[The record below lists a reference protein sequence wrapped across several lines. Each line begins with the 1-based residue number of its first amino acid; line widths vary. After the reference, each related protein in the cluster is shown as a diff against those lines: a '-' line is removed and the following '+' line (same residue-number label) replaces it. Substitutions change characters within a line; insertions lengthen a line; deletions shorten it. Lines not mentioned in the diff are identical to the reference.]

1 MILRVILFNI
11 LLFTF
16 WSTSLFAQTNNK
28 IFSKLLGSRVQ
39 TDKNII
45 AQLLKAE
52 PGKKIFA
59 DSDNDG
65 KNDILYMIDTDKRH
79 EDKFKPILVKIV
91 DEDGDMHLTGEGDLD
106 SDLYIADWYADGI
119 VDRII
124 DYVDLDH
131 DNDQD
136 EQVQYFWS
144 DSTVTSKYRR
154 VWYRPNLPK
163 IYPGK
168 NYFICWARDV
178 GDDNRLWWQINYDYV
193 QTLTQWNSDYNGDET
208 LVNKFFYDYKED
220 KIIPFGEI
228 KFSFY
233 DLDDDKYS
241 EAALRFGGK
250 SLNLDNLRYSYDIDN
265 DVGITSV
272 HDYDFSITCV
282 GPIVIPEEKTVKV
295 KIRNYT
301 TEPVVQWKYMREV
314 AEAGKWKKA
323 HLTWDENDNNIADP
337 VLSRIDSVCNE
348 RWEGVINHQSEFMKR
363 VGGPSCGIYNKR
375 NEVDMDYS
383 GKMQFYYSPVDQR
396 LHLYGAEVGWIK
408 VDYNYDHKVDMF
420 VWMEDNDKDG
430 FFDTWKYDVNGDCL
444 GKEHDKLR
452 YGSVWKYEVEGDEL
466 YERVVHVKDDD
477 MQIIPFDYWTIHNR
491 YISSLSR
498 ITKANQDIIT
508 IIKKLLSNY
517 EQNFEIGPVE
527 CYFNS
532 SLVNYRKDYQIG
544 EKIKKSIE
552 GKRYYNDVIRERYW
566 DRLVNSSFKDNPYY
580 KEINDSY
587 NKGSFEHTAGL
598 LKSKVLQKINNNR

>member
-1 MILRVILFNI
+1 MIFRVIILNI
-11 LLFTF
+11 LLFIF
-16 WSTSLFAQTNNK
+16 GSTILAAQTNNE
-28 IFSKLLGSRVQ
+28 IFSKLLGIEVQ

-52 PGKKIFA
+52 PGKKIFV

-79 EDKFKPILVKIV
+79 ETQFKPILVKIV

-136 EQVQYFWS
+136 EQIQYFWS

-154 VWYRPNLPK
+154 VWYKPNLPK
-163 IYPGK
+163 VYPGK
-168 NYFICWARDV
+168 NYFICWARDIS
-178 GDDNRLWWQINYDYV
+178 DDNRLWWHINYDYV

-233 DLDDDKYS
+233 DLDNDKYS

-250 SLNLDNLRYSYDIDN
+250 ALTVDNLRYSYDIDN
-265 DVGITSV
+265 DAGGANV
-272 HDYDFSITCV
+272 HDYDFSITCL
-282 GPIVIPEEKTVKV
+282 GPIVIPEDKCHRVKL
-295 KIRNYT
+295 RNYDS
-301 TEPVVQWKYMREV
+301 ELIIKWEEMRAF

-348 RWEGVINHQSEFMKR
+348 RWEGVINHQSEFVKR

-375 NEVDMDYS
+375 NEIDLDYS
-383 GKMQFYYSPVDQR
+383 GKMQFYYSPVDKR

-408 VDYNYDHKVDMF
+408 VDYNYDHKIDMF
-420 VWMEDNDKDG
+420 IWMEDKDKDG

-452 YGSVWKYEVEGDEL
+452 YNSVWKYEVEGDGL
-466 YERVVHVKDDD
+466 YERVVQIENDDV
-477 MQIIPFDYWTIHNR
+477 QIIPFSYWKIHNH

-498 ITKANQDIIT
+498 ITDTNQNIIN
-508 IIKKLLSNY
+508 IMKKLLRKY
-517 EQNFEIGPVE
+517 EQNFEIDPVE
-527 CYFNS
+527 DYFNS
-532 SLVNYRKDYQIG
+532 SLEHYRKDYHIG
-544 EKIKKSIE
+544 EKIKNSIE
-552 GKRYYNDVIRERYW
+552 GTRYYQDIIRERYW
-566 DRLVNSSFKDNPYY
+566 QRLTKTAFVQNPLY
-580 KEINDSY
+580 KEIADSY
-587 NKGSFEHTAGL
+587 NEGNFEHTADA
-598 LKSKVLQKINNNR
+598 LKNKVMQKIKNN